1 MRGKSKSN
9 SLKSFESLKVCQSL
23 KSETVCELLTQDGT
37 LRPAIYMHTHV
48 RTYSRCIGCIRYSV
62 DIVETLDIL
71 DTLETLHTLDL

>member
-23 KSETVCELLTQDGT
+23 KSKTVCELSTQDGT
-37 LRPAIYMHTHV
+37 LRPPIYMHTHV
-48 RTYSRCIGCIRYSV
+48 RTYSKYIGCIRYSI